1 MKTPRPNRNRILA
14 YLRFTASSA
23 FFAAAAALAFVAS
36 STNVLSTNDVAAT
49 KSRVPKIKASA
60 QDSVRG
66 IARELSE
73 KDGSMQNPQNWAE
86 EQAKIRAYPADET
99 PFTAQ
104 LNSIVSVKGFLAK
117 SASNATPAP
126 APKGKLSKKNK
137 KAPPEPPRFNS
148 WTNIGSNTSSDPG
161 ILTFSGGPY
170 TTSGRITA
178 IVLDTHNGCSAA
190 FCRLWIG
197 AAGGGVWRTTNA
209 LAATPSWT
217 FLTAINFYTN
227 AIGALTFIDNGTA
240 NGILLA
246 GTGEPNASADSE
258 AGLGLFKSTD
268 GGDSWLSLNC
278 TVGPIT
284 TNAPGTGTNGTYTGN
299 AFFGRAISKIVAQPG
314 NPNILYV
321 GSARAV
327 RGIDSTYGGPTSN
340 PPVPRPPFGLFKSTD
355 GGNTFSFIWDG
366 SGSCPA
372 GCNGADP
379 LASIRGVTEVRLD
392 PSNNNIVY
400 AATFPG
406 PGGGGGVWRSLDA
419 GTTWTQI
426 KTARNPA
433 SNVDRC
439 GFDVVTLGGGVTR
452 MYAGCGNSSATAA
465 NVAHV
470 FRFDGVQT
478 GAGPLAFTD
487 LTAAEVPAGQSVG
500 YCGNNPAAGAQCW
513 YDNVVVAFGPA
524 NPNLVYVAGSY
535 DYGTCGGNSDCR
547 AVIASQNAGAT
558 WLDLTWDAQDNGM
571 PTGPFGQCC
580 NPNQAP
586 VVGPAPNQTHPDIH
600 FVLPFDIF
608 GSAFVGGDGGI
619 IRFTGFLSNQS
630 GQCTGVR
637 TADGSVSNV
646 PLCQQLL
653 SGIPI
658 TITNMNAGL
667 NTLQFMSVSYNAF
680 NSFNIQGGT
689 QDNGTFQ
696 TFGSFNFNQEIY
708 GDGGQSGFN
717 RNDPNL
723 RFNTFTGQ
731 ANDAN
736 FRNGDPNWWVFIGG
750 PALFGPEGAQFYPSD
765 IADPHPAAGS
775 TIFQASFH
783 IYRTQDWGGTK
794 AFLEANCPEFGPAAP
809 FCGDETP
816 LGGVAGAN
824 DQGCLVC
831 AFWGNRAGGNINV
844 IERTTSNTNV
854 AWAATTT
861 GRVFIST
868 NIDAPA
874 ASVLYNRVDPV
885 GATDPGR
892 VVTGVAINPFNTFQ
906 GWVSYS
912 GYNFN
917 TPAQPGHVFRV
928 SWSGAGAATWTNIT
942 NNLPDIPYTSI
953 VYDPATNDLY
963 VSSDFV
969 VFRLANGQTQWDIA
983 GVGMPLVEIPKL
995 TINPNARVLYA
1006 ATHGLGVWTLPLY

>member
-1 MKTPRPNRNRILA
+1 MKTPRPNRNSILA
-14 YLRFTASSA
+14 YLRFAASSA

-36 STNVLSTNDVAAT
+36 STNVLSTNDVPAT
-49 KSRVPKIKASA
+49 KSRLPMIKSSA

-73 KDGSMQNPQNWAE
+73 KDGSAQTPQDWAE

-104 LNSIVSVKGFLAK
+104 LNSIIGVKRFLAT

-137 KAPPEPPRFNS
+137 KAPAEAPRFNS
-148 WTNIGSNTSSDPG
+148 WSNIGSNTSSDPG

-178 IVLDTHNGCSAA
+178 MALDTHNGCSAA

-209 LAATPSWT
+209 AAAVPSWT
-217 FLTAINFYTN
+217 FLTQINFYTN

-268 GGDSWLSLNC
+268 GGDTWLSLNC

-299 AFFGRAISKIVAQPG
+299 AFFGRAIADIVADPT
-314 NPNILYV
+314 NANVLYV
-321 GSARAV
+321 SSARSV

-355 GGNTFSFIWDG
+355 GGNTFTFIWDG

-372 GCNGADP
+372 GCNGSDP
-379 LASIRGVTEVRLD
+379 LASIRGVTDVRLD
-392 PSNNNIVY
+392 PSNHNIVY
-400 AATFPG
+400 ASTFPG
-406 PGGGGGVWRSLDA
+406 PGGGGGVWRSNDA

-426 KTARNPA
+426 KTARN
-433 SNVDRC
+433 STRNVDRC
-439 GFDVVTLGGGVTR
+439 AFDVVDLGAFGLPGVTR
-452 MYAGCGNSSATAA
+452 MYVGCGNDLTSVA
-465 NVAHV
+465 NQAHV
-470 FRFDGVQT
+470 FRSDGVQT
-478 GAGPLAFTD
+478 GVPVFTD
-487 LTAAEVPAGQSVG
+487 LTAAEVPAGQSVN
-500 YCGNNPAAGAQCW
+500 YCTGQCW
-513 YDNVVVAFGPA
+513 YDNVVRAFGPA
-524 NPNLVYVAGSY
+524 FPFIVYVAGSY
-535 DYGTCGGNSDCR
+535 NYGECGGNSDCR
-547 AVIASQNAGAT
+547 GVIVSNTNGDS
-558 WLDLTWDAQDNGM
+558 WFDFTWDAQDNGM

-586 VVGPAPNQTHPDIH
+586 VVGPAPNQMHPDHH
-600 FVLPFDIF
+600 FILPIPNVAFGGGFFD
-608 GSAFVGGDGGI
+608 GSDGGI
-619 IRFTGFLSNQS
+619 VRASGGLSNQS

-637 TADGSVSNV
+637 TADGSVSNI

-653 SGIPI
+653 SGVPVQIF
-658 TITNMNAGL
+658 NLNAGL

-680 NSFNIQGGT
+680 NSFNVQGGT
-689 QDNGTFQ
+689 QDNGTFN
-696 TFGSFNFNQEIY
+696 TFGSFNWNQEIY

-717 RNDPNL
+717 RNDPTI

-731 ANDAN
+731 ANDGN
-736 FRNGDPNWWVFIGG
+736 FRNGDPNWWVEITG
-750 PALFGPEGAQFYPSD
+750 PILFSVESSLFYPPI
-765 IADPHPAAGS
+765 IADPHTAAAG
-775 TIFQASFH
+775 TILQGSFH
-783 IYRTQDWGGTK
+783 VWRTQDNGGTK
-794 AFLEANCPEFGPAAP
+794 VFLEANCPEFGPYAP
-809 FCGDETP
+809 FCGDFVP
-816 LGGVAGAN
+816 LGGVSGAN

-831 AFWGNRAGGNINV
+831 AFWGSRAGGAIEA

-854 AWAATTT
+854 AWATTT
-861 GRVFIST
+861 AGRVFIST
-868 NIDAPA
+868 NVNAAA
-874 ASVLYNRVDPV
+874 ASVVWNRLDPV
-885 GATDPGR
+885 GATDPTR
-892 VVTGVAINPFNTFQ
+892 VPTGVAINPFNTFQ

-917 TPAQPGHVFRV
+917 TPSQPGHVFRV
-928 SWSGAGAATWTNIT
+928 SWSGAGAATYTNIT

-953 VYDPATNDLY
+953 VYDPATGDLY